1 MRTKELQ
8 KLNEEQRAE
17 KKKATKTPPTKAL
30 KNSNFVC
37 LLHTENGEI
46 QTKAHHYHDE
56 KKHFYENICAS
67 TLRLN
72 ISEAVSF
79 LDVRLK
85 QHQQRWWLL

>member
-17 KKKATKTPPTKAL
+17 KNGNKSTTNKGM
-30 KNSNFVC
+30 KNTNIVC

-56 KKHFYENICAS
+56 KKHFYENVCAS
-67 TLRLN
+67 ILRLN

-79 LDVRLK
+79 WMCD
-85 QHQQRWWLL
+85 